1 MKTFETMNNDRAAA
15 VLCSRRFQNGVEII
29 EREVH
34 QVVAINGRSEA
45 APPARPSLV
54 IGDAIS
60 SATKLFI
67 SKTRSEIAGLETLL
81 KSLTS
86 PALKTK

>member
-45 APPARPSLV
+45 ARPSLV